1 MYRATPVSTKL
12 SRSLD
17 DEREQPSQTETL
29 VASQTFGSGR
39 KKMRTREGLAVC
51 HMGGHDSP
59 QYPEATKRIIPDR
72 HSKNKM
78 LKKSQFLKTSASV
91 FASPSPALAPICPR
105 TLTLHEI
112 APRDCS
118 TRLPQVIQQTHRMTS
133 HLFPP
138 PPPSPRRL
146 LELLHE
152 RRAANGLIVSTVS
165 PSKPYRGQTGNKDQE
180 SDDKASGTPAF
191 SNG

>member
-29 VASQTFGSGR
+29 VARSGQYV
-39 KKMRTREGLAVC
+39 KEVPV
-51 HMGGHDSP
+51 P
-59 QYPEATKRIIPDR
+59 QDQRLCIRLSLSCAGPDMSTHP
-72 HSKNKM
+72 HS
-78 LKKSQFLKTSASV
+78 
-91 FASPSPALAPICPR
+91 
-105 TLTLHEI
+105 
-112 APRDCS
+112 PRDCS
-118 TRLPQVIQQTHRMTS
+118 TRLLHEIAPGYSANPS
-133 HLFPP
+133 HDKSPISAPP
-138 PPPSPRRL
+138 PPRL

>member
-29 VASQTFGSGR
+29 VASQVRRLEADGR
-39 KKMRTREGLAVC
+39 KCVPEGLAVC

-91 FASPSPALAPICPR
+91 FASPSPALTPICPR

-138 PPPSPRRL
+138 PPRRL